1 MTRIFELR
9 QEEEILNSYQKLGL
23 KSNPFPI
30 GGAPLKDHPYVEISP
45 KLTKEIVAFVDSVTA
60 TKKWQG
66 LTIIGDNGTGKTR
79 LLFSLENDIN
89 GQLKFAN
96 AIYVNDPPT
105 DSIKFFQ
112 KIVSSCDFDRLTQ
125 DIVNAEK
132 PTFINLFD
140 KNLMKTTTLSGTKIA
155 EIVDIKK
162 LVMDFTNYIKDSI
175 SSDINI
181 VKAYSVLIIHYIISN
196 LLKEKGIEISPD
208 DFLVSEIYEI
218 KRFLTGEKI
227 PDSVLANLGIKY
239 VKIDTNYIEKVVFP
253 AFLQYNKLADKKV
266 VYALVDEFQFVI
278 DNVSK
283 AKIATLLDTI
293 IAVAQSNPH
302 GFCMVLSCLPDS
314 WNYTTR
320 ISSSF
325 LERFNKQLNMPNLSK
340 EAAIKLTKEYLN
352 YGRIEESD
360 EIFPFDQDA
369 IYKCLTVSQY
379 NVRNF
384 LQLMGT
390 ILNLF
395 VKSNGQIIDIAFVR
409 DTLKQ
414 IKSEIGL
421 EIWTSED

>member
-1 MTRIFELR
+1 MTRIFELK
-9 QEEEILNSYQKLGL
+9 QEEEILNSYKKFGL

-96 AIYVNDPPT
+96 AIYVNDPPA
-105 DSIKFFQ
+105 DPIKFFQ

-132 PTFINLFD
+132 STFINLFD
-140 KNLMKTTTLSGTKIA
+140 KNLMKKTTLSGTKIA
-155 EIVDIKK
+155 NILDKKK
-162 LVMDFTNYIKDSI
+162 LVTDFANYITDNL

-181 VKAYSVLIIHYIISN
+181 VKAYSVLIIHHIISN
-196 LLKEKGIEISPD
+196 LLKEKGLEISPD
-208 DFLVSEIYEI
+208 DFLISEIYEI
-218 KRFLTGEKI
+218 KMFLAGERI
-227 PDSVLANLGIKY
+227 PGPELANLGIKS
-239 VKIDTNYIEKVVFP
+239 VKIDTNYMEKKVFP
-253 AFLQYNKLADKKV
+253 AFLQYNKLAGKKV
-266 VYALVDEFQFVI
+266 VYALVDEFQFVM

-283 AKIATLLDTI
+283 ARIATLLDMI
-293 IAVAQSNPH
+293 IAVAQSNPN

-314 WNYTTR
+314 WNYATR
-320 ISSSF
+320 ISNSF
-325 LERFNKQLNMPNLSK
+325 LERFNNQLNMPNLSK

-360 EIFPFDQDA
+360 EISPFDQDA

-395 VKSNGQIIDIAFVR
+395 VESKGEIIDIAFVR

-421 EIWTSED
+421 ELWTS